1 MPTRILA
8 RSTAVA
14 LLAVAL
20 PGEPSSS
27 ISAQTRTAPAPRAS
41 FGEPGISP
49 DGSTVAFVSG
59 GDIWEVAAAGGDA
72 RLLVS
77 HPATESRPLFSP
89 DGSRIA
95 FTSTRS
101 GNGDVYS
108 LTFSNGEV
116 TRLTFDDANELVTGW
131 SPDSR
136 AVYFSSTSHDLTGMQ
151 DVYRVGVE
159 GGTPMPV
166 VADRYTTEYFAAAS
180 PAGDTLA
187 ITARGNAGSQWWRK
201 GHSHLDESQIWLVR
215 LGTPPRYEPVTTG
228 GAKDAWPMWAAD
240 GKAIYFMSDR
250 SGAQNIWTQPL
261 GGAARAVTT
270 FADGR
275 VLWPSITR
283 DGKTIAFERNFGIWS
298 VDSATAR
305 AREIPIALRGASA
318 GIGVERRTFTD
329 QIQEMALS
337 PDGKKLALI
346 VRGELF
352 SASAKDGGDAVRLT
366 HTVAEEFGVV
376 WSPDSRRLVYSSERN
391 GADHL
396 FLYDFG
402 TSSETQLTS
411 GTLRDHSPRVSPDG
425 KLIAF
430 ERGGRELRIV
440 DPGTR
445 QDRLVANGIFMTPR
459 SNEPR
464 EIDWSPD
471 SKFLAVIGFGAKTFQ
486 NVTVVPADGGDARP
500 VSFLANANGT
510 AVSWSP
516 DGTYLTF
523 VTSQRTEAGRV
534 VRVDLLPRTPRF
546 REEQFRDLF
555 RDERPRTPAEPAA
568 AAASASPAS
577 TGART
582 SPAAVKIEF
591 DGIRSR
597 ASVLP
602 VGVDVQSQTLSPD
615 GKSMLLVAS
624 AEGQENLYVY
634 SMDELSQ
641 EPAIAR
647 QLTSTAGA
655 KRSPQFSPDSKDVF
669 YLDRGRIF
677 TVSLERREPRAIAVT
692 AALDVD
698 FAQEKL
704 AVFHEAWSLLRDGF
718 FDERMNGVDWAA
730 VGGRYEPQI
739 AGART
744 SDEMRR
750 IISLMLGELNAS
762 HMGISAP
769 PQGTQTTVGRLAI
782 DLDRAEYERSGQLRI
797 ATVVPLGPAS
807 VAGIPASD
815 YLRAVGGRTIGPR
828 VNLDELLDHT
838 IGRQVTL
845 TLAASPTGP
854 TREVGV
860 KPVNQ
865 ATEKALRYRQWVQE
879 RRAYVAKVSGGRLG
893 YVHMLDMSDTAL
905 NQLFLD
911 LDADNHSREGVVVDV
926 RNNNGGFVNVYA
938 IDVFSRRGYFQM
950 ARRGLPLPPVSS
962 RTSLGQR
969 ALELPTILVT
979 NQHSLSDAE
988 DFTEGYRTLKLGK
1001 VVGEPTAGWI
1011 IYTGSATLVDGSVL
1025 RMPSTKIFANDG
1037 SPMEMH
1043 PRPVDIAV
1051 TRPVGESYSDKDVQ
1065 LDTAVA
1071 ELLKQ
1076 LGPPATRP
1084 TTPRR

>member
-1 MPTRILA
+1 MTFRTLA
-8 RSTAVA
+8 IAAAALIATA
-14 LLAVAL
+14 LLAN
-20 PGEPSSS
+20 SSAQQL
-27 ISAQTRTAPAPRAS
+27 SAQTRSVSPARSS

-49 DGSTVAFVSG
+49 DGATVAFVSG
-59 GDIWEVAAAGGDA
+59 GDIWEVASAGGDA

-89 DGSRIA
+89 DGSRLA

-101 GNGDVYS
+101 GNGDVYT
-108 LTFSNGEV
+108 LTFASGEV
-116 TRLTFDDANELVTGW
+116 TRLTFDDANEQVTGW

-136 AVYFSSTSHDLTGMQ
+136 SVYFSSTSHDLTGMQ
-151 DVYRVGVE
+151 DVYRVGSD
-159 GGTPMPV
+159 GGMPMPV
-166 VADRYTTEYFAAAS
+166 AADRYTTEYFAVAS

-215 LGTPPRYEPVTTG
+215 TSAPPRYEPVTTG
-228 GAKDAWPMWAAD
+228 GAKDAWPMWSGD
-240 GKAIYFMSDR
+240 GKALYFMSDR
-250 SGAQNIWTQPL
+250 SGAQNIWTQTP
-261 GGAARAVTT
+261 GGAAKAVTT
-270 FADGR
+270 FSDGR

-283 DGKTIAFERNFGIWS
+283 DGKTIAFERDFGIWS
-298 VDSATAR
+298 VDVATAR
-305 AREIPIALRGASA
+305 AREIAITLRGASA
-318 GIGVERRTFTD
+318 GVGVEHRTFND
-329 QIQEMALS
+329 QIQEIALS

-352 SASAKDGGDAVRLT
+352 SVSAKDGGDAVRLT
-366 HTVAEEFGVV
+366 NTVAEEFGAV
-376 WSPDSRRLVYSSERN
+376 WSPDSRRLVYSSERD
-391 GADHL
+391 GTDHL

-411 GTLRDHSPRVSPDG
+411 GTLRDHSPRFSPDG

-440 DPGTR
+440 DPATK
-445 QDRLVANGIFMTPR
+445 QERLVASGIFMTPR

-464 EIDWSPD
+464 EIEWSPD
-471 SKFLAVIGFGAKTFQ
+471 SKFLAAIGFGAKTFQ
-486 NVTVVPADGGDARP
+486 NVLVVPVDGGDARP

-510 AVSWSP
+510 ALAWSP

-523 VTSQRTEAGRV
+523 VSSQRTETGRV

-546 REEQFRDLF
+546 REDQFRDLF
-555 RDERPRTPAEPAA
+555 RDERPKPPAEPAA
-568 AAASASPAS
+568 AAAPPAS
-577 TGART
+577 SSTPGRT
-582 SPAAVKIEF
+582 SVPTVKIDF
-591 DGIRSR
+591 DGVRHR

-602 VGVDVQSQTLSPD
+602 VGVDVQSQILSPD

-677 TVSLERREPRAIAVT
+677 SVSLERREPRAIAVT

-698 FAQEKL
+698 FAQEKV
-704 AVFHEAWSLLRDGF
+704 AVFHEAWGLLRDQF
-718 FDERMNGVDWAA
+718 FDERMNGVNWAA
-730 VGGRYEPQI
+730 VRERYEPQI

-744 SDEMRR
+744 PDEMRR

-769 PQGTQTTVGRLAI
+769 PQATQTTVGRLAI
-782 DLDRAEYERSGQLRI
+782 DLDRTEYERTGQLRI
-797 ATVVPLGPAS
+797 ASVVPLGPAS
-807 VAGIPASD
+807 VAGITAGE
-815 YLRAVGGRTIGPR
+815 YLRSVRGRTIGPR

-838 IGRQVTL
+838 IGRQVTVAV
-845 TLAASPTGP
+845 AASPTAT

-879 RRAYVAKVSGGRLG
+879 RRDYVAKASGGRLG

-905 NQLFLD
+905 NQLFID
-911 LDADNHSREGVVVDV
+911 LDADNHTREGVVVDV

-938 IDVFSRRGYFQM
+938 IDVFARRGYFQM

-1025 RMPSTKIFANDG
+1025 RMPATKIFASDG
-1037 SPMEMH
+1037 TPMEMH
-1043 PRPVDIAV
+1043 PRQVDIAV
-1051 TRPVGESYSDKDVQ
+1051 TRPVGESYTAKDIQ

-1076 LGPPATRP
+1076 LGPPSTRP
-1084 TTPRR
+1084 TTPRQ